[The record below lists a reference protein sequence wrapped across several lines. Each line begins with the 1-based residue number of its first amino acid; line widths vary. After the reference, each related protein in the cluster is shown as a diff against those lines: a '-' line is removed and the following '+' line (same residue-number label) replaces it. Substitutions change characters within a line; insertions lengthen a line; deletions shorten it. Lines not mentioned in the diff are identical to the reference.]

1 MTESTQPDPRLL
13 FFAGSAREKSF
24 NKRVAK
30 LGAMIAEANSIP
42 STFVDLADYPMPMYN
57 GDLEAA
63 SGQPDNA
70 HKLKNLMKAH
80 TGVFIVSP
88 EYNASFSPLLK
99 NTLDWISHIRDDGEA
114 PLEVYRTRVFALGG
128 ASNGGTGGLRGLSQ
142 LRLVLE
148 LGTGA
153 LVLPDQFLLPRAADA
168 FDEHGHLKNKDQTE
182 QLKTVIQKLARAA
195 RVLHG

>member
-80 TGVFIVSP
+80 TGIFIVSP

-99 NTLDWISHIRDDGEA
+99 NTLDWISHIRDEGEA
-114 PLEVYRTRVFALGG
+114 PLEVYRTRVFALGA

>member
-1 MTESTQPDPRLL
+1 MTDASKTDPRLL

-42 STFVDLADYPMPMYN
+42 STFVDLGDYPMPMYN

-99 NTLDWISHIRDDGEA
+99 NTLDWISHIRDEGEA
-114 PLEVYRTRVFALGG
+114 PLEVYRTRVFALAA

>member
-1 MTESTQPDPRLL
+1 MTDAAAPDPRLL
-13 FFAGSAREKSF
+13 FFAGSARKASF

-42 STFVDLADYPMPMYN
+42 AMFADLADYPMPLYD
-57 GDLEAA
+57 GDLEASA
-63 SGQPDNA
+63 GQPENA
-70 HKLKNLMKAH
+70 HKLKNLMKTH
-80 TGVFIVSP
+80 TGIFILSP
-88 EYNASFSPLLK
+88 EYNASFTPLLK
-99 NTLDWISHIRDDGEA
+99 NALDWISHIRDEGEG
-114 PLEVYRTRVFALGG
+114 PLEVFRTRVFALGA

-142 LRLVLE
+142 LRLMLE

-153 LVLPDQFLLPRAADA
+153 LVLPNQFLLPRAADA

-182 QLKTVIQKLARAA
+182 QYKAVIQRLARAA